1 MKIDRCKYYSSDK
14 YGNML
19 FNISRC
25 FNDMAMAKRLVNSI
39 NESEFDDNNIKI
51 SYTLY
56 ISKLYFGHLKEA
68 LKLLDIIYNNDDY
81 KNNFCTQNVL
91 KLMDEIKSEI
101 NFEDGSLNK
110 KYLNIRHDAFHY
122 KMVDNSAIKT
132 FKQAN
137 ERLYNNGFK
146 DVTIGFKN
154 NIYQYE
160 LACDV
165 LTLTKYFNCDTI
177 PKEIMT
183 LYDKVMKIINLIL
196 SEICIKNQNNN
207 E

>member
-1 MKIDRCKYYSSDK
+1 MKIDRYKYYSNDK

-25 FNDMAMAKRLVNSI
+25 FNDMIMAKRLVNSI
-39 NESEFDDNNIKI
+39 NESKFDDDSIKI

-56 ISKLYFGHLKEA
+56 ISKLYFGHLKES
-68 LKLLDIIYNNDDY
+68 LKLICTIYNDDDY
-81 KNNFCTQNVL
+81 KNYFCTS
-91 KLMDEIKSEI
+91 KIIILMDEISNEI

-122 KMVDNSAIKT
+122 NMIDNQAINT

-137 ERLYNNGFK
+137 QQLYNNGFK
-146 DVTIGFKN
+146 DVTIEIEN
-154 NIYQYE
+154 NLYKYE

-165 LTLTKYFNCDTI
+165 LTLTKYFNCNAI
-177 PKEIMT
+177 PKEIME
-183 LYDKVMKIINLIL
+183 LYDKVTNIVRMIL
-196 SEICIKNQNNN
+196 TETCDKMQK
-207 E
+207 

>member
-1 MKIDRCKYYSSDK
+1 MKINRYKYYSNDK

-25 FNDMAMAKRLVNSI
+25 FNDMKMAKRLINSI
-39 NESEFDDNNIKI
+39 NESEFNNDGIKI

-68 LKLLDIIYNNDDY
+68 LKLLDVIYNNDDY
-81 KNNFCTQNVL
+81 KNYFCTKNIL
-91 KLMDEIKSEI
+91 KLIDEISNEI

-122 KMVDNSAIKT
+122 NMSDNSAIET
-132 FKQAN
+132 YKQAN
-137 ERLYNNGFK
+137 KQLYNNGFK
-146 DVTIGFKN
+146 DVTIELKN

-165 LTLTKYFNCDTI
+165 LTLTKYFNCDRI
-177 PKEIMT
+177 PKEIII
-183 LYDKVMKIINLIL
+183 LYDKVIEVINLIL
-196 SEICIKNQNNN
+196 NEICIKKHNKN

>member
-1 MKIDRCKYYSSDK
+1 MKIDRFKYYSNGK

-25 FNDMAMAKRLVNSI
+25 YNDMIMAKRLVNSI
-39 NESEFDDNNIKI
+39 KESSFDSDSIKI

-68 LKLLDIIYNNDDY
+68 LKLLDAIYNDNNY
-81 KNNFCTQNVL
+81 KKYFCTSKTL
-91 KLMDEIKSEI
+91 KLMDEISNEI

-122 KMVDNSAIKT
+122 NMLNRQAIKT
-132 FKQAN
+132 FEQAN
-137 ERLYNNGFK
+137 KQLYDNGFK
-146 DVTIGFKN
+146 DIIIEFKKD
-154 NIYQYE
+154 IYDYE

-165 LTLTKYFNCDTI
+165 LTLTKYFNCDKI
-177 PKEIMT
+177 PKEIMI
-183 LYDKVMKIINLIL
+183 LYDKVIKIINTIL
-196 SEICIKNQNNN
+196 TDICIKN
-207 E
+207 